1 MDFEFQKCPIFVG
14 SLQNPAASNQ
24 KGFYTKITQNS
35 SVYLGFDA
43 EVPQKI
49 LQGLYCNSTALQ
61 KWVLAN
67 VTKKDLN
74 MY

>member
-1 MDFEFQKCPIFVG
+1 MDFEFQKCPFFVS
-14 SLQNPAASNQ
+14 SLQDSTTSYQ

-49 LQGLYCNSTALQ
+49 LQGL
-61 KWVLAN
+61 
-67 VTKKDLN
+67 
-74 MY
+74 

>member
-1 MDFEFQKCPIFVG
+1 MDFEFQKCPIFVS

-49 LQGLYCNSTALQ
+49 LQGLYPWWYPIA
-61 KWVLAN
+61 
-67 VTKKDLN
+67 DLLN
-74 MY
+74 QA

>member
-1 MDFEFQKCPIFVG
+1 MDFELQKCLVFIG

-43 EVPQKI
+43 EVHQKI
-49 LQGLYCNSTALQ
+49 LQGLYY
-61 KWVLAN
+61 VYLAY
-67 VTKKDLN
+67 LA
-74 MY
+74 